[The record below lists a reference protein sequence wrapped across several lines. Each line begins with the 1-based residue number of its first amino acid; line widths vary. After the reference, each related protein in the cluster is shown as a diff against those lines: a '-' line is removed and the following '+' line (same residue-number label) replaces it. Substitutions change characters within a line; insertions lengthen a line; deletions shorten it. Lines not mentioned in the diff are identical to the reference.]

1 MANPIRQ
8 PLGKVPP
15 KMNYPSTQNNNET
28 IYRYTVQLKSIT
40 NALKLYEIANSVGSE
55 IIAIDY
61 GNYKANCKNRS
72 ELLSLNL
79 LSRLTLLSSSEDD
92 LETIRKRITL
102 FGASMNKY
110 TILTS
115 DVTDEELNRLLG
127 INK

>member
-1 MANPIRQ
+1 
-8 PLGKVPP
+8 
-15 KMNYPSTQNNNET
+15 MNYPSTQNNET

-61 GNYKANCKNRS
+61 SNYKANCKNRS